1 VPPPL
6 ASDVRDEAITVC
18 SHNGATS
25 TLTKPALYTSMT
37 GKLVKRSS
45 HTHKLKGYAMS
56 PSMSEYVER
65 CNRLNLKINGA
76 VVRIIAR
83 QTHEDTNWY
92 DAMSCTVEGC
102 DNH

>member
-1 VPPPL
+1 
-6 ASDVRDEAITVC
+6 
-18 SHNGATS
+18 
-25 TLTKPALYTSMT
+25 
-37 GKLVKRSS
+37 
-45 HTHKLKGYAMS
+45 MS
-56 PSMSEYVER
+56 PKMQKYIESCE
-65 CNRLNLKINGA
+65 RLNIKINGS